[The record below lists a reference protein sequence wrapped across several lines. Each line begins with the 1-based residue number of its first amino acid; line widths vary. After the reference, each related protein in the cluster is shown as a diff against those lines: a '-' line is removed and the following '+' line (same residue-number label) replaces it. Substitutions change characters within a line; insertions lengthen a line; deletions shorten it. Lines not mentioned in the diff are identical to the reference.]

1 MASSRTRQRS
11 SFPASGGKS
20 VWRLPLIVAA
30 IFAAVVGLLIASAV
44 LFQPDIVRSALRNPD
59 LVSPPRFVGSEV
71 CATCHQAEAKS
82 WRHSHHAK
90 AMAHATDD
98 SVLGDFNDATF
109 DYFSVRSRMFRRGK
123 SFMVETDGPDGAL
136 TTFEVK
142 YTFGVEPLQQYLVEF
157 PDGRLQALS
166 LSWDSRPREKGGQKW
181 FHLYPNEKVDHTD
194 VLHWTKLNQNWNFMC
209 AECHSTG
216 VRKNYNAAEDA
227 FRTTFAEIAV
237 GCEACHAQGSRHAAW
252 AHAQKSFFSFTKEN
266 DAAFGLLVRYA
277 ERLNATWPI
286 DSATGSARRS
296 IQPATLRTETEACG
310 MCHSR
315 RGQLTEDWTPG
326 RWLSHTH
333 AISPLTRG
341 LYDAAGQMDD
351 EVFNYGSFR
360 QSKMYAAGV
369 TCSDCHD
376 PHSGKLRISGDG
388 ACLQCHAADKF
399 AAPAHHRHEG
409 VSPQVTC
416 ANCHMPVRTYMVV
429 DERHDHGF
437 RIPRPDESISTGV
450 RNACNDC
457 HKDKTA
463 DWAAKAVET
472 WYGPHRKGFQTYASA
487 FAAARANLPDAARRL
502 ITIANDR
509 NAPAIARATAL
520 VELSPHASPESVAA
534 ARNAIVHSDPMVRIG
549 ALEALETI
557 PPQQIWPIAA
567 PLLSDPVRGVR
578 VRAAMLLAAVPPA
591 MRPASGRRAFDAAAE
606 EFIAAQKL
614 HADRPDARTELGTFY
629 ARQSLVAEAEAQ
641 YKAALRLSP
650 QFTPAVVN
658 LADLYRQT
666 NRDGQA
672 VSILREGVRN
682 TPANATLLHALGLAL
697 IREKAQPGEALHTLQ
712 RAAELAPENARYR
725 YVHAIALHSSGRAA
739 EALEALRSIASQHR
753 GDRDT
758 LAALIVYEQ
767 EAGNVAA
774 ALDYAERLSVM
785 MQNDEGLR
793 RLIER
798 LRSSIKSD
806 K

>member
-1 MASSRTRQRS
+1 MASRRTRERAPD
-11 SFPASGGKS
+11 PADGDKS
-20 VWRLPLIVAA
+20 VWRAPLVVVALVIGFVA
-30 IFAAVVGLLIASAV
+30 LLIASAV
-44 LFQPDIVRSALRNPD
+44 LFQPDFVRSVLRNPD
-59 LVSPPRFVGSEV
+59 LAAPPRFVESEN

-90 AMAHATDD
+90 AMAHATDV
-98 SVLGDFNDATF
+98 SVLGDFNNATF
-109 DYFSVRSRMFRRGK
+109 DHFGVRSRMFRRGK
-123 SFMVETDGPDGAL
+123 SFMVETDGPDGAI
-136 TTFEVK
+136 TIFEVK
-142 YTFGVEPLQQYLVEF
+142 YTFGVEPLQQYLIEF
-157 PDGRLQALS
+157 PDGRVQALS

-194 VLHWTKLNQNWNFMC
+194 VLHWTKLSQNWNFMC

-216 VRKNYNAAEDA
+216 VWKNYNAASDT
-227 FRTTFAEIAV
+227 FRTTFAEISV
-237 GCEACHAQGSRHAAW
+237 GCEGCHAQGSRHVAW
-252 AHAQKSFFSFTKEN
+252 AKSQRSLFSFTKEN
-266 DAAFGLLVRYA
+266 DATFGLLVRYA

-286 DSATGSARRS
+286 DATTGSARRS
-296 IQPATLRTETEACG
+296 AQPATLRTEIEACG

-360 QSKMYAAGV
+360 QSKMFAAGV

-399 AAPAHHRHEG
+399 AAAAHHRHES

-416 ANCHMPVRTYMVV
+416 ANCHMPVRTYMIV

-457 HKDKTA
+457 HKDKSA

-472 WYGPHRKGFQTYASA
+472 WHGAHRKGFQTYASA

-502 ITIANDR
+502 IAVANDR

-520 VELSPHASPESVAA
+520 TELSTRASPDVVAA
-534 ARNAIVHSDPMVRIG
+534 ARNAISHSDPMVRIG
-549 ALEALETI
+549 ALEALEAI
-557 PPQQIWPIAA
+557 PPQHTWPIAA

-578 VRAAMLLAAVPPA
+578 VRAAMLLAAVPSA
-591 MRPASGRRAFDAAAE
+591 MRPASGRRAFDTAAE

-614 HADRPDARTELGTFY
+614 HAERPDARTELGTFY
-629 ARQSLVAEAEAQ
+629 ARQSLVTEAEAE

-650 QFTPAVVN
+650 QFTPALVN
-658 LADLYRQT
+658 LADLYGQT
-666 NRDGQA
+666 NRDAQA
-672 VSILREGVRN
+672 ISILREGVRN
-682 TPANATLLHALGLAL
+682 TPANAALLHALGLAL
-697 IREKAQPGEALHTLQ
+697 VREKAQPEEALQTLQ
-712 RAAELAPENARYR
+712 RAAELGPENARYG
-725 YVHAIALHSSGRAA
+725 YVHAIALHSSGRTPD
-739 EALEALRSIASQHR
+739 ALEALRSIASTHP

-767 EAGNVAA
+767 EVGNVAA
-774 ALDYAERLSVM
+774 ALGYAERLIVM

-793 RLIER
+793 RLIKR
-798 LRSSIKSD
+798 LRASLNSVE
-806 K
+806 